1 MCWLSVGHM
10 FSFPSSP
17 QGDQGESGETG
28 SDGRPGGKV
37 TALMIIVLN
46 RFPISLDRFIH
57 SLSPI
62 LGKMWV
68 KKWAVLKVNLFSRV
82 TKGRKVTQV
91 PLGPQARQ

>member
-1 MCWLSVGHM
+1 MLSFTQVTRYIFRQKNLSIATMCWLSVGHM

-37 TALMIIVLN
+37 NALMIIALN

-62 LGKMWV
+62 LGKM
-68 KKWAVLKVNLFSRV
+68 
-82 TKGRKVTQV
+82 
-91 PLGPQARQ
+91 